1 MTFAAIT
8 VALISGAVV
17 ERMKFSAWLA
27 FIPIWITLVYM
38 PIAHWMWG
46 GGWLQTVGYS

>member
-8 VALISGAVV
+8 VALISGAIV

-27 FIPIWITLVYM
+27 FVPIWLTLV
-38 PIAHWMWG
+38 
-46 GGWLQTVGYS
+46 